1 MRALLPLLLV
11 SCVPDSGAPKPAV
24 RATWEAQTVEY
35 RVGGRTPEEL
45 TTSLRRRADAL
56 LPDILDEQHFGQH
69 AWTVQTGWDELLDP
83 DHGCGAAEI
92 RVHATSMVV
101 VPSWVPDEGV
111 DSGLVDVWEC
121 YAAALTA
128 HEENHRA
135 IARAGLDEMTAA
147 FGSLVP
153 VPTCSA
159 MDAAISDVREA
170 VMADV
175 RERQLAYDVESD
187 HGRNEDCR

>member
-24 RATWEAQTVEY
+24 RATWEARTVEY
-35 RVGGRTPEEL
+35 RVGGATADEL
-45 TTSLRRRADAL
+45 SSSLRRRARAL
-56 LPDILDEQHFGQH
+56 LPQLLDEQHFGQH
-69 AWTVQTGWDELLDP
+69 AWTVETDWDAREDA
-83 DHGCGAAEI
+83 DGCAASEI
-92 RVHATSMVV
+92 RIAVTSTVV
-101 VPSWVPDEGV
+101 VPSWVPDDGV

-159 MDAAISDVREA
+159 MDQAIADIRTE
-170 VMADV
+170 VMSDV
-175 RERQLAYDVESD
+175 RERQLAYDRDSD